1 MYKYLDPILRLAN
14 AQSLL
19 TFGQGDRCP
28 GSMERGGLFY
38 PESGYPCDPRQV
50 PTGN

>member
-1 MYKYLDPILRLAN
+1 
-14 AQSLL
+14 
-19 TFGQGDRCP
+19 
-28 GSMERGGLFY
+28 MERGGLFY